1 MQTKQSMHSKQTKQE
16 KQILLGYHIIITL
29 IFVYIFIQFLSL
41 KRTNIIFKIYADYIL
56 NKYCLILYM
65 LLSLLIMKYDAYTG
79 ILLLVLVIAPFK
91 IAIKEYFNNETFI
104 DNTIIDNTIIDN
116 TNASIPIPNIG
127 NIEGRNIKTINNKST
142 LQVSQVS
149 QASQELI
156 NTNTPSTTQ
165 PIDIIRASSGPNYSF
180 SFSDNRFKTDA
191 IAINEILRQIK
202 AQIDFDAHKTE
213 LSKHVI
219 YEIYNKYFDNDIFVK
234 LKTNLDDSKD
244 YNADGKLSYI
254 PEPDKI
260 TYDLSSYNN
269 LSNNSQIGINSN
281 IDSK

>member
-1 MQTKQSMHSKQTKQE
+1 MQTKQSMHSKQTKQAT
-16 KQILLGYHIIITL
+16 QILLGYHIIITL

-104 DNTIIDNTIIDN
+104 DNTIIDNT
-116 TNASIPIPNIG
+116 NASIPITNIG
-127 NIEGRNIKTINNKST
+127 NIEGRSIKTINNKST
-142 LQVSQVS
+142 LQVSQE
-149 QASQELI
+149 SQELNDTTI
-156 NTNTPSTTQ
+156 PSNTQ
-165 PIDIIRASSGPNYSF
+165 PIDVAGSSPSP
-180 SFSDNRFKTDA
+180 SPSPSPSDNRFKTDD

-202 AQIDFDAHKTE
+202 AQIDFDANKTE
-213 LSKHVI
+213 LSKQVI

-244 YNADGKLSYI
+244 YNAEGKLSYI
-254 PEPDKI
+254 PEPNKI

-281 IDSK
+281 IDGK